1 MQKIKQE
8 FIQFFKEHF
17 DNLEVRLPMFY
28 LWNIGLRFDLQK
40 VFKNSINCDDN
51 DYFEN
56 CLYRAIQIFETTFE
70 PTDEIYLIINSFKWK
85 KRKIRRGNFI
95 FKQINN
101 LDFENILYMRI
112 HQLYQPGDKTDRWN
126 QAIMLTETKLIDYKQ
141 ILSGLIN
148 TDFGSRSP
156 RISEEVFFVNINK
169 RIIFNLYDD
178 RGLDIIAT
186 NKETIRPIFEKHKEW
201 ILDYDREKI
210 DKLFE

>member
-112 HQLYQPGDKTDRWN
+112 HQLYQPGDKKDRWN

-156 RISEEVFFVNINK
+156 RVNGCFF
-169 RIIFNLYDD
+169 
-178 RGLDIIAT
+178 
-186 NKETIRPIFEKHKEW
+186 
-201 ILDYDREKI
+201 
-210 DKLFE
+210 